1 MGKKYKHLNFIDRCH
16 ISAMNMKG
24 MPQKEIAE
32 KINVSPSTI
41 SRELRRN
48 WLPDYDCYDSTY
60 ASFIAQERIRRKK
73 KSHRFN
79 QTIVDFHFRWS

>member
-41 SRELRRN
+41 STEKKQFSLN
-48 WLPDYDCYDSTY
+48 
-60 ASFIAQERIRRKK
+60 FRK
-73 KSHRFN
+73 
-79 QTIVDFHFRWS
+79 